1 VVFPTVPKEKG
12 MKKAMVALLI
22 IGLWACNQA
31 SSPEDTDV
39 DHTQMADS
47 GATPGAN
54 TTVGDTP
61 APGSGAAIDSVQLD
75 SLNKTDKQ

>member
-1 VVFPTVPKEKG
+1 
-12 MKKAMVALLI
+12 MKKAMAALFI
-22 IGLWACNQA
+22 AGLWACNQA
-31 SSPEDTDV
+31 SSPEETNV

-47 GATPGAN
+47 GATPGAS

-61 APGSGAAIDSVQLD
+61 APGTTVDSVQLD